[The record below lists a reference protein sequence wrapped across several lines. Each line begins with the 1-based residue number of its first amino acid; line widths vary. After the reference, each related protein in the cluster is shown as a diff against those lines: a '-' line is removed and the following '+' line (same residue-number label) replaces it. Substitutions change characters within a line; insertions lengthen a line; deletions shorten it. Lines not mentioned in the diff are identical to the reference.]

1 MDDRSSVSSI
11 VEVAKTIARVGDN
24 DDNDEEKE
32 EETVATPRRPTVC
45 VDWLRR
51 DGVDLSSLDASSGVP
66 AVVVDAVADRSDA
79 VDDVVEPLTNCWCF
93 VVDDACCCCCCDLI
107 A

>member
-1 MDDRSSVSSI
+1 MDGRSISSI
-11 VEVAKTIARVGDN
+11 VEVAKTTARVGDD
-24 DDNDEEKE
+24 DDNDEEE
-32 EETVATPRRPTVC
+32 EEAVAMPRRLTVF

-51 DGVDLSSLDASSGVP
+51 DGVDLSSLDVASGVL
-66 AVVVDAVADRSDA
+66 AVDDDGVADRSDA
-79 VDDVVEPLTNCWCF
+79 VDDVVEPLTYCWYL